1 MFLPLH
7 YFFCRCISCCKGPR
21 ATIFHGC
28 NGFSFFYSCIIPFF
42 CVCVSKLLPSRFGE
56 FCIVEI
62 SPFREF
68 LFSVSVAII
77 KEKKWNYGPIF
88 LNIEK
93 IYHIK

>member
-42 CVCVSKLLPSRFGE
+42 SVCVSKLLPSRFGE

-62 SPFREF
+62 SREF
-68 LFSVSVAII
+68 LPFA
-77 KEKKWNYGPIF
+77 NFYF
-88 LNIEK
+88 QFQLQL
-93 IYHIK
+93 